1 MSKTFETL
9 NNMKDFLS
17 NIGIDISISD
27 LNFAIKTGFLFTNDY
42 DFECYFDEFNN
53 EYVLEG

>member
-1 MSKTFETL
+1 MNKTFDTIY
-9 NNMKDFLS
+9 NMRTFLS
-17 NIGIDISISD
+17 ENGIDISISD
-27 LNFAIKTGFLFTNDY
+27 LTYAIKTGFLFTNDY

>member
-1 MSKTFETL
+1 MNKTFDTL
-9 NNMKDFLS
+9 NNMKQFLS
-17 NIGIDISISD
+17 ENGIDISISE
-27 LNFAIKTGFLFTNDY
+27 LTYAIKTGFLFANDY

>member
-1 MSKTFETL
+1 MNKTFDTIY
-9 NNMKDFLS
+9 NMRTFLS
-17 NIGIDISISD
+17 ENGIDISISD
-27 LNFAIKTGFLFTNDY
+27 LTYAIKTGFLFANDY